1 MPGQVFIN
9 LPVEDVEKSTK
20 FYEALG
26 FTKNTDFSDVDASS
40 MMWTDDIVI
49 MLLSKDFYQKFIRN
63 KEVVDGQMASG
74 ALIALSL
81 DSREDVQRFADTARA
96 NGGDYYRID
105 TGAPDDMMFGYEV
118 EDPDGNHLE
127 PVWMN
132 PDFVP
137 VSPEETF

>member
-118 EDPDGNHLE
+118 EDLDGNHLE